1 MTVQLG
7 EIAKSLLSAA
17 ESLQPGDR
25 VILEQAV
32 AEGNTLVEGISYLLR
47 EECPELHEILEPVVD
62 EVFVDFH
69 VAVTLAMAR
78 QFKSACVLLRTC
90 IELGLYLVY
99 FVDHPLEAR
108 IWSNNSH
115 DLNFSDILTQVATRK
130 YLSAASGREADDNGI
145 KAILRALQSA
155 YRDLSERVH
164 GKYAFLQS
172 TATELERSPK
182 NFASIASNSIRA
194 LTALIV
200 LRCRDVAALETK
212 VPAIRRIV

>member
-7 EIAKSLLSAA
+7 EIAKSLLSAV

-32 AEGNTLVEGISYLLR
+32 AEGNTLVEGLSYLLR
-47 EECPELHEILEPVVD
+47 EECPELQEILEPVVD
-62 EVFVDFH
+62 EVFVDLH

-78 QFKSACVLLRTC
+78 QFKAACVLLRTC
-90 IELGLYLVY
+90 VEIALYLVY

-108 IWSNNSH
+108 IWSNNSQ
-115 DLNFSDILTQVATRK
+115 DLKFSDILAQVANRK

-145 KAILRALQSA
+145 KAILRTLQSA
-155 YRDLSERVH
+155 YRDLSQRVH

-182 NFASIASNSIRA
+182 SFANIASNSIRA
-194 LTALIV
+194 LISLIV
-200 LRCRDVAALETK
+200 LRCSDVAAIETK

>member
-1 MTVQLG
+1 MNVQLG
-7 EIAKSLLSAA
+7 EIAKSLLSAV

-32 AEGNTLVEGISYLLR
+32 AEGNTLVEGLSYLLR
-47 EECPELHEILEPVVD
+47 EECPELQEILEPVVD
-62 EVFVDFH
+62 EVFVDLH

-78 QFKSACVLLRTC
+78 QFKAACVLLRTC
-90 IELGLYLVY
+90 VEIGLYLVY

-108 IWSNNSH
+108 IWSNNSQ
-115 DLNFSDILTQVATRK
+115 DLKFSDILAQVANRK

-145 KAILRALQSA
+145 KAILRTLQGA

-182 NFASIASNSIRA
+182 SFASIASNSIRA
-194 LTALIV
+194 LISLIV
-200 LRCRDVAALETK
+200 LRCSDVAAIETK